1 MSNVH
6 SWGRR
11 WQIGA
16 TLGAIVALA
25 AVGYVGG
32 RELSSQARADRDFK
46 VSDLPGPNDTP
57 EPGSTPDRERPFW
70 YVPYLNQE
78 RDAPKFR
85 GEKNGIIF
93 DDADSPAGEEK
104 PGEVC
109 EGLHAPEDWQ
119 SAVAGTPFAVRLD
132 NLPRGVKLLGEP
144 MLLQCGD
151 GSPLNMSLL
160 LQIEGGIEG
169 VGPAGSAVYVDRVA
183 GTRAWPNL
191 YSPDRLSSGEVA
203 GHPAVFVSEVADG
216 FGDVTIFI
224 VDEESNGSTRVRF
237 EQATM
242 EFAKSLAED
251 LYR

>member
-1 MSNVH
+1 
-6 SWGRR
+6 
-11 WQIGA
+11 
-16 TLGAIVALA
+16 
-25 AVGYVGG
+25 
-32 RELSSQARADRDFK
+32 
-46 VSDLPGPNDTP
+46 
-57 EPGSTPDRERPFW
+57 
-70 YVPYLNQE
+70 
-78 RDAPKFR
+78 APKFR

-132 NLPRGVKLLGEP
+132 NLPRGVKLLGGP

-224 VDEESNGSTRVRF
+224 VDEESNGSTR
-237 EQATM
+237 
-242 EFAKSLAED
+242 
-251 LYR
+251 